1 MAVGV
6 EERAA
11 VDVATVFTVQLL
23 SASDNAGD
31 HMARPLEKN
40 ELILLYCRLN
50 GKEKK
55 NADGIICFFIFIFIS
70 FMIKF
75 TKPPALPLQTK
86 ANKGNRALRRSN
98 LSQLGLTLALT
109 Y

>member
-55 NADGIICFFIFIFIS
+55 KRRWDYLLFHFHFHFVHDKIYETTSPPLADES
-70 FMIKF
+70 K
-75 TKPPALPLQTK
+75 Q
-86 ANKGNRALRRSN
+86 RE
-98 LSQLGLTLALT
+98 
-109 Y
+109 